1 VTNRF
6 TVADALAYI
15 RAGGEINIFGMGL
28 DQEPIPV
35 DFNRI
40 YKSEVTIRSTYSAT
54 PDTLSRAFDL
64 IVIDGK
70 IDVSGLISEVLPL
83 WDFKKGLDL
92 MLDRKIYKAFYR
104 M

>member
-1 VTNRF
+1 
-6 TVADALAYI
+6 
-15 RAGGEINIFGMGL
+15 MGL

-40 YKSEVTIRSTYSAT
+40 YKGELTIRSTYSAT

-64 IVIDGK
+64 IVKDKK
-70 IDVSGLISEVLPL
+70 IDVSGLISDVLPL
-83 WDFKKGLDL
+83 SEFKKGLQL

-104 M
+104 L